1 MIISKAAN
9 KFLSKAD
16 KATIKKIEKALENIE
31 KNEGYIEPLK
41 KLQPGMKDHLYRYK
55 MEHYRIIFQHTSS
68 GIVIKEIGTKNDMKM
83 RRNGCM

>member
-1 MIISKAAN
+1 MVISKVAN

-16 KATIKKIEKALENIE
+16 KATVKKMEKAFGHIK

-41 KLQPGMKDHLYRYK
+41 KLQSCVKDDLYRYK
-55 MEHYRIIFQHTSS
+55 MEHYRIIFQRTSS

-83 RRNGCM
+83 RRNGCI